1 MERRKANRM
10 TSDGISRRQA
20 MLGATALAA
29 GTMLPDLALGGGVRT
44 FVLNPG
50 AARRNLAGAG
60 YPDTDVWAYNGRVPG
75 PTIRLKQ
82 GEPAKILVKNGLA
95 EPTTVHWHGIRL
107 PNAMDGVPHLT
118 QAPIEPGGTFAYEF
132 TPPDAGTYW
141 YHSHFNSA
149 EQIGRGLY
157 GPLIVEEPDPPTV
170 DRDLVW
176 VLDDWRLGKD
186 GAIAGDFANAMDLS
200 HAGRIGNTVTING
213 ERPEAVAVRAGER
226 IRLRLVNA
234 ANARVFGLEFGPLAP
249 VVVARDGHPVE
260 PQAAESGRVVIAPAQ
275 RVDLILDMTGEPGDK
290 VDVAD
295 SYYGQQRKF
304 SVVALAYGP
313 TALRERPLAP
323 PRRLAANPLPEPDLG
338 RAVRHKVI
346 LDGGMHG
353 RMEGAVLDGKT
364 LDLRALF
371 RAGKMWAIN
380 GEVAGGTGH
389 GRHGPAFVAA
399 KRGQTIVLEI
409 ENHSVWE
416 HPMHLHG
423 FAFRLL
429 SRDGQA
435 VPGRPW
441 LDTVL
446 IGSEGKAEIAFT
458 ADAPGDW
465 LFHCHVLEHHLAGMG
480 AVLRVD

>member
-1 MERRKANRM
+1 M
-10 TSDGISRRQA
+10 TSGGISRRQA

-29 GTMLPDLALGGGVRT
+29 GAMLPNLAIGGAVRA
-44 FVLNPG
+44 FALNPG
-50 AARRNLAGAG
+50 PARRNLAGAG
-60 YPDTDVWAYNGRVPG
+60 YPDTDVWTYDGRVPG

-82 GEPAKILVKNGLA
+82 GEPARIAVRNGLA

-118 QAPIEPGGTFAYEF
+118 QAPVEPGGTFVYEF

-157 GPLIVEEPDPPTV
+157 GPLIVEEPNPPDV

-186 GAIAGDFANAMDLS
+186 GAIAGNFAHFMDLS

-213 ERPEAVAVRAGER
+213 ERPETIIVRAGER
-226 IRLRLVNA
+226 IRLRLINA
-234 ANARVFGLEFGPLAP
+234 ANARIFGLNFGPLTP
-249 VVVARDGHPVE
+249 VVIARDGHPVD
-260 PQAAESGRVVIAPAQ
+260 PRAAENGRVMIAPAQ
-275 RVDLILDMTGEPGDK
+275 RVDLILDMTGKPGDRIDV
-290 VDVAD
+290 VDA
-295 SYYGQQRKF
+295 YYGEKRRF
-304 SVVALAYGP
+304 RVVALAYGP
-313 TALRERPLAP
+313 TAALRDRPLAP
-323 PRRLAANPLPEPDLG
+323 PRRLAANPLPEPDIG
-338 RAVRHKVI
+338 RATRHKVV
-346 LDGGMHG
+346 LDGGMHA
-353 RMEGAVLDGKT
+353 RMESAVLDGKT
-364 LDLRALF
+364 VDIRTLF

-380 GEVAGGTGH
+380 GEVAGTDH
-389 GRHGPAFVAA
+389 SRHGPAFVAA
-399 KRGQTIVLEI
+399 RRGETVVLEI
-409 ENHSVWE
+409 ENRSIWE

-423 FAFRLL
+423 FAFRVL

-441 LDTVL
+441 LDTIL
-446 IGSEGKAEIAFT
+446 IGPEGKAEVAFV